1 MSRAIFAATG
11 VLLIAVAFMA
21 ASRVADTRQGLI
33 AEIVTLIAGLAGV
46 ALLLYGLVPQRSAS
60 GPPQLQPRLR
70 TEGRPRTANDLL
82 LGAGGL
88 VVAVLLLGRLALSAG
103 WGWAVLGA
111 GLLLPLLAGPADLA
125 AVLPRRPARHG
136 GSEL

>member
-82 LGAGGL
+82 LGAGG
-88 VVAVLLLGRLALSAG
+88 AVLAA
-103 WGWAVLGA
+103 
-111 GLLLPLLAGPADLA
+111 LLPGATADNA
-125 AVLPRRPARHG
+125 RPVW
-136 GSEL
+136 